1 MKLSSLGTQDSTR
14 KKDLRVKLSPVKVGY
29 RIYTLQ
35 DSPLSLGPMPS
46 PSLQHHEGFQGIGPV
61 LFCSWG

>member
-35 DSPLSLGPMPS
+35 DSLLPLAPCPARHYSTMRGS
-46 PSLQHHEGFQGIGPV
+46 RA
-61 LFCSWG
+61 